1 MIPAILSGINRITI
15 KKDLTVYVCNKNF
28 SKYNIKAKLF
38 NSMLPRKEGEMG
50 QFRANNITYHMTGSA
65 SGQDEANPVF

>member
-1 MIPAILSGINRITI
+1 MFAIQ
-15 KKDLTVYVCNKNF
+15 NF

-50 QFRANNITYHMTGSA
+50 QFRTNNITCHMAGSTR
-65 SGQDEANPVF
+65 GQDEANPVF